1 MTNQPTGKCNMH
13 VLIPLLDTSSVRY
26 LESSGGLGV
35 STSNT
40 LLQGIQPGVIRAQIV
55 CRWLASYPSMS
66 PIEPHSSGTQPC
78 CCISGTTRG
87 SSLPCSLAAQREM
100 KLLVRG
106 PVDPGGRGEGSRGA
120 LTNKQVITIQ
130 GLKEAETVA
139 LYN

>member
-1 MTNQPTGKCNMH
+1 
-13 VLIPLLDTSSVRY
+13 
-26 LESSGGLGV
+26 
-35 STSNT
+35 
-40 LLQGIQPGVIRAQIV
+40 
-55 CRWLASYPSMS
+55 
-66 PIEPHSSGTQPC
+66 
-78 CCISGTTRG
+78 
-87 SSLPCSLAAQREM
+87 M